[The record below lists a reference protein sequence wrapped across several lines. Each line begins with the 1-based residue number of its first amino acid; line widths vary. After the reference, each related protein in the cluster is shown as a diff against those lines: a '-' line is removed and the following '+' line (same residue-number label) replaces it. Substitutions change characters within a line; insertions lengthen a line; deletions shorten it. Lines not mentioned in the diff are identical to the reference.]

1 MVSFPLYREF
11 FDCAASKQRP
21 AFPAMAASVADAP
34 APAVAAVRS
43 VVFGLIHILLRHRK
57 SQVRLQMKTGQMAK
71 IEPAFSGLPGLEK
84 LIGDPV
90 MASILYEVGAGFYER
105 KGYMG

>member
-1 MVSFPLYREF
+1 
-11 FDCAASKQRP
+11 
-21 AFPAMAASVADAP
+21 
-34 APAVAAVRS
+34 
-43 VVFGLIHILLRHRK
+43 
-57 SQVRLQMKTGQMAK
+57 MKTGQMAK